1 MRKLILLVL
10 WIPIF
15 AQAGEK
21 INKSRITDVTV
32 YQRGARITN
41 EAEFNLLPGNNE
53 IVISEITKSVDANS
67 IQVRLFGDAILLSAT
82 TRIRQLEDKE
92 LPVRT
97 KNLKDSIQWID
108 NEVSWLQHQN
118 EVYNGEA
125 QLIQQNQKLGSQEE
139 KATVEEIIKLAE
151 FYRTRILQI
160 KKKVHGINKEVFE
173 LKKERAVLATK
184 LEQLKYK
191 EQRSVGEIVLKV
203 SSSKAG
209 KVKSK
214 ITYLTH
220 QAGWTPVYD
229 VRVSSADKPINLVY
243 KANIYQ
249 TTGYSWNKTN
259 LTISTGNPTANN
271 NRPTMY
277 PWYIDFIQPV
287 ILYKEQTLKRAQ
299 PSMQNAAQ
307 RAFVVDD
314 AEPAPI
320 LNELSMGY
328 SVVESSN
335 SIAAEYRIEVPQE
348 IPSDGKQ
355 HLVAIKEY
363 ELNSKFTYHAIPKLD
378 KSAFLI
384 AKVADYGKY
393 NLLPGQ
399 SNLFFDG
406 MYIGQSYLSPV
417 TTIDSMLL
425 SLGRDEKIIIKR
437 NELKDLTTEQV
448 IGANKKVTKAIE
460 ISVRNNNSFT
470 IEMDLMDQVPLSKQK
485 DIEVKL
491 EDLGGAKH
499 DADYGSLLWN
509 MEIKPGETQ
518 KLKFVY
524 SVKYPKDQNVNQ
536 F

>member
-1 MRKLILLVL
+1 MRNLLVL
-10 WIPIF
+10 VLLVPIF
-15 AQAGEK
+15 ANAGEK
-21 INKSRITDVTV
+21 INKSKITDVTV

-41 EAEFNLLPGNNE
+41 EAEFNLMPGNNE
-53 IVISEITKSVDANS
+53 VVITEITKSLDANS

-82 TRIRQLEDKE
+82 TRVRQLEDKE

-108 NEVSWLQHQN
+108 NEISWLQHQN

-160 KKKVHGINKEVFE
+160 KKKVYGINKEVFE
-173 LKKERAVLATK
+173 LKKERAVLAAK

-191 EQRSVGEIVLKV
+191 EQRSVGEIVLKI

-214 ITYLTH
+214 ISYLTY
-220 QAGWTPVYD
+220 QAGWTPIYD
-229 VRVSSADKPINLVY
+229 VRASKADKPVNLVY
-243 KANIYQ
+243 KANVFQ
-249 TTGYSWNKTN
+249 TTGYSWDKTN

-277 PWYIDFIQPV
+277 PWFIDFIQPIV
-287 ILYKEQTLKRAQ
+287 LYQEEQNFKRAK
-299 PSMQNAAQ
+299 PTMQNAAQ
-307 RAFVVDD
+307 RALVVGDTEMALD
-314 AEPAPI
+314 EVVTI
-320 LNELSMGY
+320 GY
-328 SVVESSN
+328 GVTQNSN
-335 SIAAEYRIEVPQE
+335 NLAAEYKIEIPQE
-348 IPSDGKQ
+348 IPSDGKR

-384 AKVADYGKY
+384 AKVADYGNY

-406 MYIGQSYLSPV
+406 MYIGQSYLNPV

-437 NELKDLTTEQV
+437 NELKDLTAEQV

-460 ISVRNNNSFT
+460 ISVRNNNSFS
-470 IEMDLMDQVPLSKQK
+470 IEMDLMDQIPLSKQK
-485 DIEVKL
+485 DIEVKV
-491 EDLGGAKH
+491 EDLGGAKL
-499 DADYGSLLWN
+499 DADYGSLLWK
-509 MEIKPGETQ
+509 MKIKPGETR
-518 KLKFVY
+518 KVKFVY
-524 SVKYPKDQNVNQ
+524 TVKYPKDQSVNQ